1 MRTKVAPPRTTVT
14 RSGAVPHGTVTAI
27 VAVTGVV
34 DEVGDIIQPGIF
46 GPALAKRWPKCVHNH
61 LLEKFTGRVLAAEEW
76 LPGDPRLP
84 KMHQSGKPWPAA
96 AGALV
101 ATMQFNLK
109 TKLGSEAYEWAKFYH
124 ESDESAWSI
133 GYKVPP
139 GTSVKRGGIRII
151 RAIDL
156 FEVSI
161 VLHGAHPLTMA
172 LEVKSAVAAV
182 AQARSGLEF
191 KTAADV
197 APLPEPDEAAA
208 PAAQPDN
215 SGGVMVA
222 LYPDDE
228 TAGRLAHKGGLP
240 PEELHVTLAYLG
252 DVDGA
257 EFTKD
262 DVVAAVRA
270 AVAGASPFGGQI
282 GGIGMFPPGESGTP
296 IWAPVDLPALP
307 TLREGIVRALDEGP
321 TAGAVARDHG
331 YTPHMTLG
339 YDLETADPVAP
350 APVQFDRATV
360 VWGKERV
367 DVPFGPQPTPPLER
381 KGAAWAVQQ
390 ARSATP
396 METKMSTYPG
406 SYQETIDALTRAL
419 DKRFCKKKDK
429 DKGDDAG
436 GVPSHGWVNVQATY
450 PDHVIATVYKDGSA
464 GESYRTPY
472 TFNGEDIELGESE
485 EVRLTVVVTPED
497 DEKPA
502 GPADLVVAPLAATL
516 ADVAQAVAAAPIEV
530 KALDDGLRPALL
542 AMFDALDAKGL
553 DVAGIALDEDDED
566 EALVA
571 TADYPPLDPDAP
583 AEPEAGDLSPAAV
596 EDKDSVPPPSSLHR
610 AVPPAVT
617 AEPAVAAEPAGID
630 PEEDEDTVQV
640 DPDQMRAELDA
651 LGV

>member
-1 MRTKVAPPRTTVT
+1 MPTKVAPPRPTAT
-14 RSGAVPHGTVTAI
+14 RTRKVAGRGIVTAI

-34 DEVGDIIQPGIF
+34 DEVADIIQPGIF
-46 GPALAKRWPKCVHNH
+46 GPALAKRWPKCVHH
-61 LLEKFTGRVLAAEEW
+61 HQLEKFTGRVVAIEEW

-84 KMHQSGKPWPAA
+84 KVHQSGKPWPAA

-101 ATMQFNLK
+101 ATMQFNLR
-109 TKLGSEAYEWAKFYH
+109 TKLGAEAYEWAKFYH
-124 ESDESAWSI
+124 ESNESAWSI
-133 GYKVPP
+133 GYIVPK
-139 GTSVKRGGIRII
+139 GMDVKRGGIRII
-151 RAIDL
+151 RGIDL

-161 VLHGAHPLTMA
+161 VLHGAHPLTMG
-172 LEVKSAVAAV
+172 LEVKSALSAV
-182 AQARSGLEF
+182 AQARTGLEF
-191 KTAADV
+191 KTATDV
-197 APLPEPDEAAA
+197 APLPDDAAVTA
-208 PAAQPDN
+208 TAAQPDH

-222 LYPDDE
+222 LYPDGD
-228 TAGRLAHKGGLP
+228 TASRLAHKGGLP

-257 EFTKD
+257 EFTRD
-262 DVVAAVRA
+262 DVVSAVRT

-282 GGIGMFPPGESGTP
+282 GGIGMFPPGDDGTP

-307 TLREGIVRALDEGP
+307 SLREGIVRALDDGP

-339 YDLETADPVAP
+339 YDLETVDPVAP

-367 DVPFGPQPTPPLER
+367 DVPFGPQSSPPLER
-381 KGAAWAVQQ
+381 KGAVWAVQQ

-406 SYQETIDALTRAL
+406 SYQETIDALNRAL
-419 DKRFCKKKDK
+419 EKRFCKKKDK
-429 DKGDDAG
+429 GDDSG
-436 GVPSHGWVNVQATY
+436 GVPTHGWVNVQATY
-450 PDHVIATVYKDGSA
+450 PDHVIATVYKDGSP

-472 TFNGEDIELGESE
+472 TFDGEDVELGESE
-485 EVRLTVVVTPED
+485 EVRLTVVVTPEE

-502 GPADLVVAPLAATL
+502 GPADLVVAPIAASLAQA
-516 ADVAQAVAAAPIEV
+516 AQAVAVAPLEV

-542 AMFDALDAKGL
+542 AMFDALDGKGL
-553 DVAGIALDEDDED
+553 DVAGMVLDEDDED
-566 EALVA
+566 LVA
-571 TADYPPLDPDAP
+571 TADYPPLDGDAP
-583 AEPEAGDLSPAAV
+583 DEDDPEDLSPAAI

-610 AVPPAVT
+610 G
-617 AEPAVAAEPAGID
+617 AVAPADDLDDAAVDDLDDDEPEPGKVLVD
-630 PEEDEDTVQV
+630 PE
-640 DPDQMRAELDA
+640 QMRAELDA

>member
-1 MRTKVAPPRTTVT
+1 MRTKVAPARASKTST
-14 RSGAVPHGTVTAI
+14 GTVTAL

-46 GPALAKRWPKCVHNH
+46 GPALAKRWPKCVHHH
-61 LLEKFTGRVLAAEEW
+61 LLDKFTGRVVAAEEW

-84 KMHQSGKPWPAA
+84 KTHQSGKPWPAA

-109 TKLGSEAYEWAKFYH
+109 TQLGREAYEWAKFYH

-139 GTSVKRGGIRII
+139 GTAVKRGGIRII

-172 LEVKSAVAAV
+172 LEVKSALSAV
-182 AQARSGLEF
+182 AQARTGLEF
-191 KTAADV
+191 KTASDV
-197 APLPEPDEAAA
+197 APLDDDVEVTEA
-208 PAAQPDN
+208 PAQPDR

-222 LYPDDE
+222 LYPDGE
-228 TAGRLAHKGGLP
+228 TAGSLAAKGGLP

-262 DVVAAVRA
+262 DVVSAVRS

-282 GGIGMFPPGESGTP
+282 GGLGMFPPSDDGTP

-307 TLREGIVRALDEGP
+307 ALREGIVRALDDGP

-339 YDLETADPVAP
+339 YDLETVDPVPP

-367 DVPFGPQPTPPLER
+367 DVPFGPQPIPPLER

-396 METKMSTYPG
+396 METKMSQHFPG
-406 SYQETIDALTRAL
+406 SHQELNAALNEAL
-419 DKRFCKKKDK
+419 RDRFCKKRDK
-429 DKGDDAG
+429 DKG
-436 GVPSHGWVNVQATY
+436 HRTGWVSIQATY
-450 PDHVIATVYKDGSA
+450 PDHVVATVYDDLDGE
-464 GESYRTPY
+464 GESYRVPY
-472 TFNGEDIELGESE
+472 TFDGEAVDLGKAE
-485 EVRLTVVVTPED
+485 EVTLTVVVSPEKG
-497 DEKPA
+497 EEPA
-502 GPADLVVAPLAATL
+502 GPADLVVAPIAATL
-516 ADVAQAVAAAPIEV
+516 TDVAHAVTVAPLEV
-530 KALDDGLRPALL
+530 KALDGLRPALL
-542 AMFDALDAKGL
+542 AMFDALDRKGV
-553 DVAGIALDEDDED
+553 DVAGIALGEDDED
-566 EALVA
+566 ESLIA
-571 TADYPPLDPDAP
+571 TADYPPLDPAVPDG
-583 AEPEAGDLSPAAV
+583 AGDEDLSPAIA

-610 AVPPAVT
+610 AVPPA
-617 AEPAVAAEPAGID
+617 EPD
-630 PEEDEDTVQV
+630 LPEEGPEDEPGEGPADSEDVVEV

-651 LGV
+651 LGI

>member
-1 MRTKVAPPRTTVT
+1 MRTKVAPAHT
-14 RSGAVPHGTVTAI
+14 RSTPTGTVTAI

-61 LLEKFTGRVLAAEEW
+61 LLEKFTGRVVAAEEW
-76 LPGDPRLP
+76 MPGDPRLP
-84 KMHQSGKPWPAA
+84 KTHQSGKPWPAA

-109 TKLGSEAYEWAKFYH
+109 TQLGREAYEWAKFYH

-139 GTSVKRGGIRII
+139 GTSVRRGGIRII

-172 LEVKSAVAAV
+172 LEVKSAVSAV
-182 AQARSGLEF
+182 AQARTGLEF
-191 KTAADV
+191 KTAPDV
-197 APLPEPDEAAA
+197 APLDDDVAVADA
-208 PAAQPDN
+208 PAAQPDH

-222 LYPDDE
+222 LYPDEE

-262 DVVAAVRA
+262 DVVSAVRA

-282 GGIGMFPPGESGTP
+282 GGLGMFPPSDDGTP

-307 TLREGIVRALDEGP
+307 TLREGIVRALDDGP

-339 YDLETADPVAP
+339 YDLETVDPVPP

-360 VWGKERV
+360 VWGKERI

-396 METKMSTYPG
+396 METKMSQHFPG
-406 SYQETIDALTRAL
+406 SHQELNAALNQAL
-419 DKRFCKKKDK
+419 RDEFCPQKDK
-429 DKGDDAG
+429 DKDKA
-436 GVPSHGWVNVQATY
+436 PRGWVSIQATY
-450 PDHVIATVYKDGSA
+450 PDHVIATVYEDHDDDGK
-464 GESYRTPY
+464 SYRVPY
-472 TFNGEDIELGESE
+472 TFDGDEAKLGKAQ
-485 EVRLTVVVTPED
+485 EVTLSVVVSPEEA
-497 DEKPA
+497 EKPA
-502 GPADLVVAPLAATL
+502 SPTDLVVAPLAAAL
-516 ADVAQAVAAAPIEV
+516 SDVAHAVTVAPLEV
-530 KALDDGLRPALL
+530 KALDDALRPALV
-542 AMFDALDAKGL
+542 AVFDALDAKGL
-553 DVAGIALDEDDED
+553 DVAGIALGEDDDEDDLI
-566 EALVA
+566 AS
-571 TADYPPLDPDAP
+571 ADYPPLDPDAP
-583 AEPEAGDLSPAAV
+583 DVDEPDDLPLSAI

-610 AVPPAVT
+610 AVPPA
-617 AEPAVAAEPAGID
+617 PAAPAPVDPGPEED
-630 PEEDEDTVQV
+630 PEEDDDVVPV
-640 DPDQMRAELDA
+640 DPEQMRAELDA